1 MYSSRN
7 GAGAYIYTSPSRPP
21 YFSLQ
26 TPLASMAAVSG
37 LQPQSLETEHVQLE
51 DHTTT
56 HIDHSAFT
64 HYQQTKVFINGPPA
78 AVEAL
83 RRHHVVRQA
92 AHDSRELSGLPR
104 CHPGTRR
111 NTFDELHAWVRNE
124 DGEEAPILWFN
135 SSTGWGKTTLLL
147 SVADDCFHL
156 GWLGASF
163 FFKKDDKR
171 RGSAAG
177 LASTLAWS
185 LAQRWPEYCT
195 ALEAALCSDRSIV
208 GRSVQAEFL
217 ALLGAP
223 TVGLRPPS
231 EIGSFIFIIDGLDE
245 CDPRDKHDV
254 AQAVVQLIWA
264 YRNLPIRFIL
274 SSVGDFDLGAILQS
288 PKAQEIVCTFDQDEW
303 TWPQNHQDIHLFLTD
318 SAQRIRSSFL
328 PHIVLSDDW
337 MSPDQIDE
345 ITTRCAG
352 LFLPAATAIAYLE
365 TARGHPQ
372 DHLPA
377 VLAMDA
383 HSTHL
388 LDSFYF
394 GLMNTEFPAS
404 NPQDSAHLH
413 IVLFLLLH
421 PRHQVGLQLADV
433 DDVLGMSR
441 GRTWLILRSLSVVLI
456 MPDVHVPPVVENYV
470 EARHATFVEFLL
482 DPERCKSPRWCIGSE
497 EAHRNA
503 AVAMAKF
510 LIRAGH
516 STAVGLR
523 RTITASLSSLL
534 NDVSP
539 DEELVSLLQNAD
551 LPVSMAVYPFAS
563 LADDGKPNNHQ
574 SLWSSPISLST
585 SFLRRYT
592 YPDSILRTWETQ
604 LWTGQLCK
612 MLLYHRP
619 SNPVSAPSNPS
630 HQYDDAYRAILS
642 RYPRTTFLLRLI
654 SHFKR
659 LLPFRAPP
667 ENHGD
672 WKIPSIEEAWGF
684 LGDDVDHTALVPL
697 AEMASLGDLGA
708 ILLGIETSPF
718 GFLGDRNRCGDLF
731 VSDAEFAEQLT
742 IRWAARMG
750 ETRHFT
756 ADMMNWV
763 QFGLFN
769 IAYVPPTSLVA
780 LQAIQ
785 NLDLARTCRDH
796 LTVDRIAHEVM
807 HFKYLKPTEM
817 QHVVDWCERAG
828 PPANAACI
836 FWEEQTV
843 QVRQCTDVSQHLLGP
858 VELDADDVDA
868 ETHSERRIRHL
879 QVEWK
884 PVKLLSY
891 V

>member
-1 MYSSRN
+1 M
-7 GAGAYIYTSPSRPP
+7 
-21 YFSLQ
+21 
-26 TPLASMAAVSG
+26 AVSA
-37 LQPQSLETEHVQLE
+37 PQFPSQIAEPWAAEGVNAR
-51 DHTTT
+51 
-56 HIDHSAFT
+56 IDHSAFT
-64 HYQQTKVFINGPPA
+64 AVYETRVLIDSRA

-92 AHDSRELSGLPR
+92 VHDSRELSCLPR
-104 CHPGTRR
+104 CHPGTRK
-111 NTFDELHAWVRNE
+111 NAFDELRAWASDE
-124 DGEEAPILWFN
+124 AGDEAPILWLN
-135 SSTGWGKTTLLL
+135 SSNGWGKTTLLL
-147 SVADDCFHL
+147 SVADECSQL

-185 LAQRWPEYCT
+185 LAQHWPEYCE
-195 ALEAALCSDRSIV
+195 ALELVLRSDQSIL

-217 ALLGAP
+217 ALLGKP
-223 TVGLRPPS
+223 TSSLRPPQG
-231 EIGSFIFIIDGLDE
+231 IGSFIFIIDGLDE
-245 CDPRDKHDV
+245 CNPQDKHNV
-254 AQAVVQLIWA
+254 AQAVLQLVTA
-264 YRNLPIRFIL
+264 YPDLPIRFIL
-274 SSVGDFDLGAILQS
+274 SSVEDFDLKTILQS
-288 PKAQEIVCTFDQDEW
+288 PQAQNNVCSFEQDNS
-303 TWPQNHQDIHLFLTD
+303 TWPQNYEDIRRFLTD
-318 SAQRIRSSFL
+318 SAQRIRSAFL
-328 PHIVLSDDW
+328 PHIVLSDEW
-337 MSPDQIDE
+337 MSSDQIDQ
-345 ITTRCAG
+345 ITSRCAG

-404 NPQDSAHLH
+404 HPQDSAHLH

-456 MPDVHVPPVVENYV
+456 MPDAHVPPVVENYV
-470 EARHATFVEFLL
+470 EARHTTFVEFLL
-482 DPERCKSPRWCIGSE
+482 DLERCKSPRWCIGSE
-497 EAHRNA
+497 EVHRDA
-503 AVAMAKF
+503 AIAMANF
-510 LIRAGH
+510 LIRAH
-516 STAVGLR
+516 RSTATGLR

-534 NDVSP
+534 NNVPP
-539 DEELVSLLQNAD
+539 DEELISLLQNTD
-551 LPVSMAVYPFAS
+551 LPASMAVYPFTT

-592 YPDSILRTWETQ
+592 YPDSVLRSWEIQ

-612 MLLYHRP
+612 MLLYRQP
-619 SNPVSAPSNPS
+619 LNPASTPS
-630 HQYDDAYRAILS
+630 HPSTQYDDAYRAILS
-642 RYPRTTFLLRLI
+642 HNPRTSFLLRLI
-654 SHFKR
+654 SHFRR
-659 LLPFRAPP
+659 LLPLRAPP
-667 ENHGD
+667 ETHGD

-684 LGDDVDHTALVPL
+684 LGDDVDHTALLPL

-708 ILLGIETSPF
+708 ILLGVQTSPF
-718 GFLGDRNRCGDLF
+718 DFLGDRNRCGDIF
-731 VSDAEFAEQLT
+731 VSDAEFAEQL
-742 IRWAARMG
+742 ILRWANRMG

-785 NLDLARTCRDH
+785 NLDLARTCRDP

-836 FWEEQTV
+836 FWEEQIA

-858 VELDADDVDA
+858 VELDADDADS
-868 ETHSERRIRHL
+868 ETYLAKGIRHL
-879 QVEWK
+879 PVDWK
-884 PVKLLSY
+884 PVKLLTT